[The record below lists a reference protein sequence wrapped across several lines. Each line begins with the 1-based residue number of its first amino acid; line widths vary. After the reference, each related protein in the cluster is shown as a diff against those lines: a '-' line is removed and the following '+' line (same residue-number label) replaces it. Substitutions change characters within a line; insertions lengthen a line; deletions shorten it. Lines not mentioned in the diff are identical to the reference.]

1 MQKKILSLK
10 QNQKEF
16 LVEVIKEKKD
26 IKQKIKKIMIKNY
39 LNKLLINGK
48 KMHLLYQKKIY

>member
-1 MQKKILSLK
+1 MQKKNLTQK

-16 LVEVIKEKKD
+16 LVEVILVQKD

-48 KMHLLYQKKIY
+48 KMHLLYQKKIF